1 MGLQVGDCYLDN
13 DARIRGG
20 KLRQRRLKVVDVDV
34 VHREKHYV
42 KCSVETR
49 RSGEHP
55 WEYTG
60 RTTRILP
67 DRLCEPLYLRSP

>member
-1 MGLQVGDCYLDN
+1 MTIQIGDIYLDN

-20 KLRQRRLKVVDVDV
+20 HLRQRRLKVVELDV

-49 RSGEHP
+49 ESAEHP
-55 WEYTG
+55 WENTG

-67 DRLCEPLYLRSP
+67 DRLREPFYLHGS